1 VDQLNSCCPCWI
13 TLSIRPLCCLFL
25 AIMCRGGRVKIVHGS
40 LILLLLIYV
49 VLGMSCHSWNKL
61 CPVLGIQWA
70 LTVWASSFPF
80 MVTSSN
86 ATYRVISWWIHNELL
101 FFNELLF
108 LYLLTCLMQVCE
120 RIIESGRALSRSQR
134 SSSPLMYEWHDKKY
148 LGAAHGLV
156 GILHTLL
163 MARTSQ

>member
-1 VDQLNSCCPCWI
+1 
-13 TLSIRPLCCLFL
+13 
-25 AIMCRGGRVKIVHGS
+25 
-40 LILLLLIYV
+40 
-49 VLGMSCHSWNKL
+49 
-61 CPVLGIQWA
+61 
-70 LTVWASSFPF
+70 
-80 MVTSSN
+80 
-86 ATYRVISWWIHNELL
+86 
-101 FFNELLF
+101 
-108 LYLLTCLMQVCE
+108 MQVCE